1 MHTYILRRVLIA
13 IPILWGLLTINFFLI
28 HAAPGDPTDIFY
40 NPDMTPEV
48 RENIR
53 RVYGLDQPLGV
64 QYMKYIKGV
73 MLDLEFGYS
82 IAKRRPVKDEVLDAL
97 PNTIQLAVLALL
109 IELTLGLAIGVLAAV
124 RQYSAFDN
132 IARVTTLT
140 FYSMPS
146 FYLGLVLLF
155 LFAGGITATHWLPA
169 SGMIDVVR
177 YESMSAVERIGDRV
191 AHILLPSLTLGLGA
205 AAAISRY
212 MRGELLEVIRQDY
225 IRTARAKGLPERV
238 VVFKHGMRNALLS
251 IITIVGLSLPFLFSG
266 TVIVEQ
272 VFAWPGMGRVAVD
285 AAFQRDYPM
294 FLAVNL
300 ILGTMVVL
308 STLVTDILYAVVD
321 PRVRLS

>member
-13 IPILWGLLTINFFLI
+13 IPVLLGLLTINFFLI
-28 HAAPGDPTDIFY
+28 HAAPGDPTEIFY
-40 NPDMTPEV
+40 NPDMSPEA

-64 QYMKYIKGV
+64 QYYKYIKGV
-73 MLDLEFGYS
+73 ALDFEFGYS
-82 IAKRRPVKDEVLDAL
+82 IAKRRPVKDEILDAL
-97 PNTIQLAVLALL
+97 PNTIQLSALALL
-109 IELTLGLAIGVLAAV
+109 IELTLGIAIGILAAV
-124 RQYSAFDN
+124 KQYSTFDN
-132 IARVTTLT
+132 TARVTALT

-146 FYLGLVLLF
+146 FYLGLVFLF
-155 LFAGGITATHWLPA
+155 LFAGGISTTHWFPA

-177 YESMSAVERIGDRV
+177 HDSMSMMGRIGDRLV
-191 AHILLPSLTLGLGA
+191 HIVLPGLTLGLGT

-225 IRTARAKGLPERV
+225 IRTARAKGLSERV
-238 VVFKHGMRNALLS
+238 VVFKHAFRNALLS

-266 TVIVEQ
+266 AVIVEQ
-272 VFAWPGMGRVAVD
+272 VFGWPGMGRVAVD
-285 AAFQRDYPM
+285 AAFQRDYSM

-300 ILGTMVVL
+300 VFGTMVVL
-308 STLVTDILYAVVD
+308 GNLVADVLYALVD

>member
-13 IPILWGLLTINFFLI
+13 IPILLGLLTVNFFLI
-28 HAAPGDPTDIFY
+28 HAAPGDPTEIFY
-40 NPDMTPEV
+40 NPDMSPEA

-53 RVYGLDQPLGV
+53 RMYGLDQPVGV
-64 QYMKYIKGV
+64 QYVKYIKGV
-73 MLDLEFGYS
+73 LLEFEFGYS
-82 IAKRRPVKDEVLDAL
+82 IAKRRPVRDEILDAL
-97 PNTIQLAVLALL
+97 PNTIQLSVLALL
-109 IELTLGLAIGVLAAV
+109 IELVLGIAIGIVSAV
-124 RQYSAFDN
+124 RQYSVFDN
-132 IARVTTLT
+132 VSRVTALT

-155 LFAGGITATHWLPA
+155 LFAGGIASTHWFPA

-177 YESMSAVERIGDRV
+177 HESMSTMERIADRIV
-191 AHILLPSLTLGLGA
+191 HIALPSLTLGMGA

-238 VVFKHGMRNALLS
+238 VIFKHGLRNALLS

-266 TVIVEQ
+266 AVIVEQ

-285 AAFQRDYPM
+285 AAFQRDYSM
-294 FLAVNL
+294 FLAVNV
-300 ILGTMVVL
+300 IFGAMVVL
-308 STLVTDILYAVVD
+308 GTLVADLLYAIVD